1 MIKTE
6 MSYFHKVNNT
16 IPTDNKIKLNGK
28 KLYPSKKIKYLGVY
42 LDETLSGNSHCD
54 ELIKILNRANGML
67 AKARHF
73 VPSKEIK
80 NIYHAIFSSH
90 LMYGCQIWAQNLC
103 SVTHKISTLQRNAVR
118 IMTFSDYKAHS
129 EPLFNKLEILK
140 FKDIVLQNCLFV

>member
-1 MIKTE
+1 MLVQWLRANKISLNNDKSEMI
-6 MSYFHKVNNT
+6 YFREVINT

-28 KLYPSKKIKYLGVY
+28 KLYPSKKLKYLGVY

-80 NIYHAIFSSH
+80 NMQSSH
-90 LMYGCQIWAQNLC
+90 HISCMAAKSGLKTRAQLL
-103 SVTHKISTLQRNAVR
+103 TKYQL
-118 IMTFSDYKAHS
+118 YK
-129 EPLFNKLEILK
+129 EML
-140 FKDIVLQNCLFV
+140 